1 MTSNPLGRYTLEADS
16 LQGLTGLNMSST
28 IYRLIGISIVWACGA
43 AVAQGQ
49 VLQLPTFD
57 YFSVRTAVMV
67 PDSGGAFLGGIGRT
81 TQRSRTNG
89 LGRGPL
95 LSNRMI
101 ESSGGASLASVH
113 ATIIDHEEMDRAVRG
128 AARRA
133 APSAEERRAA
143 AASFRMQPSGD
154 EAGGGGSLVSVA
166 EARRRSAE
174 RKAASKAEAEN
185 MFADGQAAE
194 TRGEL
199 GTARIFYQMAHK
211 RAEGDLRQAIHARI
225 AALPDGKKKK
235 PLKPVDH
242 TVK

>member
-1 MTSNPLGRYTLEADS
+1 MK
-16 LQGLTGLNMSST
+16 GLRGLNMSST
-28 IYRLIGISIVWACGA
+28 ICRLVGILVVWTCA
-43 AVAQGQ
+43 APLTYGQ

-57 YFSVRTAVMV
+57 FFTVRTSVMV
-67 PDSGGAFLGGIGRT
+67 PDSGGAFLGGIGRSAE
-81 TQRSRTNG
+81 RSRTYG
-89 LGRGPL
+89 MGRGPL

-113 ATIIDHEEMDRAVRG
+113 ATIIDHEAMDRAVR
-128 AARRA
+128 AAA
-133 APSAEERRAA
+133 GGVAPSAEERRAA
-143 AASFRMQPSGD
+143 ATSQRMRAGD
-154 EAGGGGSLVSVA
+154 PNAKGATGLVSVA

-174 RKAASKAEAEN
+174 RKASIRAEAEA

-194 TRGEL
+194 ARGEI

-211 RAEGDLRQAIHARI
+211 RAEGELQQTIRARI
-225 AALPDGKKKK
+225 AALPDGKKK